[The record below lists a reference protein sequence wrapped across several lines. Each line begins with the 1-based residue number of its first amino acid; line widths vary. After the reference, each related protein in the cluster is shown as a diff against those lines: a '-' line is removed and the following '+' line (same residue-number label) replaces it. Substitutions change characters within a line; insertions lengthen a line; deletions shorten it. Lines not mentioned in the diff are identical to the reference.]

1 VSNVEMTWSQ
11 HCYATW
17 QWEDLFVVG
26 SRLRM
31 VQYCFKGNRA
41 NKVAIGALS
50 ALTKSFVK
58 KVVAFEE
65 AKRKKE

>member
-1 VSNVEMTWSQ
+1 
-11 HCYATW
+11 
-17 QWEDLFVVG
+17 VVG